1 MDLERLLCTVGKQSF
16 VKYYNYFKDEN
27 YTSSDI
33 LKIITEDYTDKSK
46 RSRLG
51 HARMIFNNK
60 LNLEALKII
69 INSKV
74 SEETIIKAKEIL
86 NKETLNV
93 LNLSN
98 EQKWLA
104 IEMLQ
109 FAIKGIVRIEY
120 GELSKII
127 EQKYGVYL
135 NPHTIIPNIIGSI
148 SELCYDFELPLLS
161 AVVVNK
167 ETQKPS
173 SGFYDVYDKK
183 HHTQIKGNS
192 FQEEKILK
200 QTKREILEC
209 KNWGKLAEYLNIK
222 LDNEKEQILTPK
234 KEIDNDEIIK
244 IIDPDNI
251 NEVERS
257 IISKFRVGQSDLRDI
272 LLNNKIC
279 CEICGIRNKE
289 LLITS
294 HIKPWTK
301 SNKFEKLDS
310 ENVLLLCSIH
320 DALFDKG
327 LISFSDDGS
336 IIISTLLD
344 SSDRVLLHLTGEEKI
359 LVDSKNKKEYLKFHR
374 ENILK

>member
-1 MDLERLLCTVGKQSF
+1 MCTIK
-16 VKYYNYFKDEN
+16 N
-27 YTSSDI
+27 
-33 LKIITEDYTDKSK
+33 IIRKSK
-46 RSRLG
+46 
-51 HARMIFNNK
+51 
-60 LNLEALKII
+60 
-69 INSKV
+69 
-74 SEETIIKAKEIL
+74 
-86 NKETLNV
+86 
-93 LNLSN
+93 
-98 EQKWLA
+98 A
-104 IEMLQ
+104 I
-109 FAIKGIVRIEY
+109 V
-120 GELSKII
+120 
-127 EQKYGVYL
+127 
-135 NPHTIIPNIIGSI
+135 
-148 SELCYDFELPLLS
+148 
-161 AVVVNK
+161 
-167 ETQKPS
+167 
-173 SGFYDVYDKK
+173 
-183 HHTQIKGNS
+183 

-294 HIKPWTK
+294 HIKPWAK

>member
-1 MDLERLLCTVGKQSF
+1 
-16 VKYYNYFKDEN
+16 
-27 YTSSDI
+27 
-33 LKIITEDYTDKSK
+33 
-46 RSRLG
+46 
-51 HARMIFNNK
+51 MIFNNK

-86 NKETLNV
+86 NKETSNV

-109 FAIKGIVRIEY
+109 FVIKGIVRIEY

-127 EQKYGVYL
+127 EQKYGAYL

-148 SELCYDFELPLLS
+148 SELCYDLVLSLLS
-161 AVVVNK
+161 AVVVSK
-167 ETQKPS
+167 ETQKPG

-183 HHTQIKGNS
+183 HHTKIKGNN

-234 KEIDNDEIIK
+234 KK
-244 IIDPDNI
+244 
-251 NEVERS
+251 
-257 IISKFRVGQSDLRDI
+257 
-272 LLNNKIC
+272 
-279 CEICGIRNKE
+279 
-289 LLITS
+289 LITM
-294 HIKPWTK
+294 
-301 SNKFEKLDS
+301 KL
-310 ENVLLLCSIH
+310 
-320 DALFDKG
+320 
-327 LISFSDDGS
+327 
-336 IIISTLLD
+336 
-344 SSDRVLLHLTGEEKI
+344 
-359 LVDSKNKKEYLKFHR
+359 
-374 ENILK
+374 

>member
-1 MDLERLLCTVGKQSF
+1 
-16 VKYYNYFKDEN
+16 
-27 YTSSDI
+27 
-33 LKIITEDYTDKSK
+33 
-46 RSRLG
+46 
-51 HARMIFNNK
+51 MIFNNK

-86 NKETLNV
+86 NKETSNV

-109 FAIKGIVRIEY
+109 FAIKRIVRIEY

-148 SELCYDFELPLLS
+148 SELCYDLELPLIS

-167 ETQKPS
+167 ETQKPG

-294 HIKPWTK
+294 HIKPWAK

-320 DALFDKG
+320 NALFDKG

>member
-1 MDLERLLCTVGKQSF
+1 MDLERLLCAVGKQSF

-86 NKETLNV
+86 NKETSNV

-127 EQKYGVYL
+127 EQKYGAYL

-148 SELCYDFELPLLS
+148 SELCYDLELPLLS

-167 ETQKPS
+167 ETQKPG

-183 HHTQIKGNS
+183 HH
-192 FQEEKILK
+192 
-200 QTKREILEC
+200 
-209 KNWGKLAEYLNIK
+209 A
-222 LDNEKEQILTPK
+222 
-234 KEIDNDEIIK
+234 
-244 IIDPDNI
+244 
-251 NEVERS
+251 
-257 IISKFRVGQSDLRDI
+257 
-272 LLNNKIC
+272 
-279 CEICGIRNKE
+279 
-289 LLITS
+289 
-294 HIKPWTK
+294 
-301 SNKFEKLDS
+301 
-310 ENVLLLCSIH
+310 
-320 DALFDKG
+320 
-327 LISFSDDGS
+327 
-336 IIISTLLD
+336 
-344 SSDRVLLHLTGEEKI
+344 
-359 LVDSKNKKEYLKFHR
+359 
-374 ENILK
+374 

>member
-1 MDLERLLCTVGKQSF
+1 MDLERLLCAVGKQSF

-86 NKETLNV
+86 NKETSNV

-98 EQKWLA
+98 EQKWLT

-127 EQKYGVYL
+127 EQKYGAYL

-148 SELCYDFELPLLS
+148 SELCYDLELPLLS
-161 AVVVNK
+161 AVV
-167 ETQKPS
+167 
-173 SGFYDVYDKK
+173 
-183 HHTQIKGNS
+183 
-192 FQEEKILK
+192 
-200 QTKREILEC
+200 
-209 KNWGKLAEYLNIK
+209 
-222 LDNEKEQILTPK
+222 
-234 KEIDNDEIIK
+234 
-244 IIDPDNI
+244 
-251 NEVERS
+251 
-257 IISKFRVGQSDLRDI
+257 
-272 LLNNKIC
+272 
-279 CEICGIRNKE
+279 
-289 LLITS
+289 
-294 HIKPWTK
+294 
-301 SNKFEKLDS
+301 
-310 ENVLLLCSIH
+310 
-320 DALFDKG
+320 
-327 LISFSDDGS
+327 
-336 IIISTLLD
+336 
-344 SSDRVLLHLTGEEKI
+344 
-359 LVDSKNKKEYLKFHR
+359 
-374 ENILK
+374 

>member
-1 MDLERLLCTVGKQSF
+1 MDLERLLCAVGKQSF

-51 HARMIFNNK
+51 HAKMIFNNK

-86 NKETLNV
+86 NKETSNV

-109 FAIKGIVRIEY
+109 FAIKGI
-120 GELSKII
+120 G
-127 EQKYGVYL
+127 
-135 NPHTIIPNIIGSI
+135 
-148 SELCYDFELPLLS
+148 
-161 AVVVNK
+161 
-167 ETQKPS
+167 
-173 SGFYDVYDKK
+173 
-183 HHTQIKGNS
+183 
-192 FQEEKILK
+192 
-200 QTKREILEC
+200 
-209 KNWGKLAEYLNIK
+209 
-222 LDNEKEQILTPK
+222 
-234 KEIDNDEIIK
+234 NDEIIK

-272 LLNNKIC
+272 LLNNKRC

-294 HIKPWTK
+294 HIKPWAK

>member
-1 MDLERLLCTVGKQSF
+1 M
-16 VKYYNYFKDEN
+16 
-27 YTSSDI
+27 
-33 LKIITEDYTDKSK
+33 
-46 RSRLG
+46 
-51 HARMIFNNK
+51 
-60 LNLEALKII
+60 
-69 INSKV
+69 
-74 SEETIIKAKEIL
+74 
-86 NKETLNV
+86 
-93 LNLSN
+93 
-98 EQKWLA
+98 
-104 IEMLQ
+104 
-109 FAIKGIVRIEY
+109 
-120 GELSKII
+120 
-127 EQKYGVYL
+127 
-135 NPHTIIPNIIGSI
+135 
-148 SELCYDFELPLLS
+148 
-161 AVVVNK
+161 
-167 ETQKPS
+167 
-173 SGFYDVYDKK
+173 YDKK

-257 IISKFRVGQSDLRDI
+257 IISKFRVDQSDLRDI
-272 LLNNKIC
+272 LLNNKRC

-294 HIKPWTK
+294 HINPWVK

-310 ENVLLLCSIH
+310 KNVLLLCSIH